1 MDARVTDVMD
11 QLNEGEKLLLNIM
24 FAILHADTNSQRQ
37 TNRRGA
43 WPGTDIHSH
52 RHKQTGKGRG
62 QEQTFIV
69 TDTDK
74 QTGKGRGQ

>member
-37 TNRRGA
+37 TGE
-43 WPGTDIHSH
+43 
-52 RHKQTGKGRG
+52 GRG

-69 TDTDK
+69 TDTNK
-74 QTGKGRGQ
+74 QGRGVARNRHS